1 MPTLLHIEA
10 SPRQQRSHSSAV
22 ARAFIEAYCE
32 HHPGD
37 SVDTWDLWSAD
48 SPLIEFDGDALTAK
62 YAARLGTASH
72 SPGEQAA
79 WAEVTRQADRLL
91 RADKLLFS
99 VPMWNFGVPYRF
111 KHWVDVVT
119 QPGLTFR
126 PDPVK
131 GPQGLIKAG
140 KALLVSAR
148 GGTYAPDTLNEALDL
163 GTPYVRRWL
172 SMVGVHD
179 LSVIGIDG
187 TGAPPE
193 AVEKARGRAI
203 AKARS
208 LALDF

>member
-10 SPRQQRSHSSAV
+10 SPRQPRSHSSAV

-32 HHPGD
+32 RHPD
-37 SVDTWDLWSAD
+37 DTVDTWDLWSAD

-62 YAARLGTASH
+62 YAARLDAASH
-72 SPGEQAA
+72 SPAEQAA
-79 WAEVTRQADRLL
+79 WAEVTRQAERLL

-126 PDPVK
+126 TDPVK
-131 GPQGLIKAG
+131 GPQGLLKAG

-148 GGTYAPDTLNEALDL
+148 GGVYAPGTPNEALDL
-163 GTPYVRRWL
+163 GTPYIRRWL
-172 SMVGVHD
+172 SMVGVQD
-179 LSVIGIDG
+179 LSVIGIDA
-187 TGAPPE
+187 TGAPPGV
-193 AVEKARGRAI
+193 VEKTRERGI
-203 AKARS
+203 AQARS

>member
-22 ARAFIEAYCE
+22 ARAFIEAYLE

-37 SVDTWDLWSAD
+37 TVDTWDLWSPD

-62 YAARLGTASH
+62 YAARLSTASH
-72 SPGEQAA
+72 SPGEQVA
-79 WAEVTRQADRLL
+79 WAEITRQAERLL
-91 RADKLLFS
+91 RADKLLLS

-131 GPQGLIKAG
+131 GPQGLLKVG

-148 GGTYAPDTLNEALDL
+148 GGAYAPHTPTEALDL
-163 GTPYVRRWL
+163 CTPYVRRWL

-179 LSVIGIDG
+179 LSVIDIDG

-193 AVEKARGRAI
+193 VVERARERAI
-203 AKARS
+203 VRAQS
-208 LALDF
+208 LALEF